1 MSSSNDDGQQNFIV
15 GFLFALIA
23 LVLFLVIGIAIRH
36 VHGKA
41 GVKPV
46 VAMAGAAAP
55 AMAIPAINEELAK
68 KRAQTVQQ
76 LLVSLGVPADK
87 VDLQKPAVTTG
98 SGSNA
103 QARRVEVKLV
113 D

>member
-55 AMAIPAINEELAK
+55 AMAIPEGASI
-68 KRAQTVQQ
+68 
-76 LLVSLGVPADK
+76 LGVPADK